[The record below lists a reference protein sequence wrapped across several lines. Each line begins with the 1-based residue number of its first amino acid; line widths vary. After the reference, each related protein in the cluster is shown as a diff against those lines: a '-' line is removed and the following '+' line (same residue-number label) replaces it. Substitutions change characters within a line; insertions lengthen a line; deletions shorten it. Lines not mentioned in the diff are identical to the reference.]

1 MAVNFSEDLYLPCQD
16 TFGQPANFAGV
27 GYNGPGR
34 GIYKSDM
41 LNVILEDGSI
51 ITNQQ
56 TIFDIRAAEFP
67 SLPVQEDTVDILM
80 DPLSGVPAIGLF
92 QITDVWHNGGGEVTL
107 QLRAVVG

>member
-1 MAVNFSEDLYLPCQD
+1 MAIDFSSDLYAPCQD
-16 TFGQPANFAGV
+16 TFGRPANFSGN
-27 GYNGPGR
+27 GYTGPGR
-34 GIYKSDM
+34 GIYQSDM

-67 SLPVQEDTVDILM
+67 TLPVQEDIVDIPM
-80 DPLSGVPAIGLF
+80 DPASGIPALGQF

-107 QLRAVVG
+107 QLRAVVS